1 MFYLESL
8 HATFPRASMGVL
20 IFVAL
25 RAVIEVDQGR
35 SLKFPHLTPF
45 VRNHNFTDKIIPPG
59 TISPV
64 LSM

>member
-35 SLKFPHLTPF
+35 SLKFPHHLSETTF
-45 VRNHNFTDKIIPPG
+45 LTDKIIPPG